1 MLSSRAFWLYVSVKC
16 LFFSLNNQKDQFQ
29 PNLFSWTEG
38 KPWCEYLF
46 IVMLVNFCFQ
56 VVLGRLFRDYLS
68 FDRHGLFPGERT
80 SVLWHQNYLWWRS
93 SKTRPDFGIMT
104 GVLSNWVRIVLGH
117 FFWDIWTFDAIAK
130 CLTSSFL
137 FLKPHLGHSIRGKMT
152 GAFKLSLWEYIW
164 IGFDMMNSIRGKTLV
179 WKIAFMV
186 MLTNFLLRIHLNF
199 WCNCKVPDLQLFVFK
214 TSFGT
219 WWTP

>member
-1 MLSSRAFWLYVSVKC
+1 MFGITRI
-16 LFFSLNNQKDQFQ
+16 
-29 PNLFSWTEG
+29 EG

-68 FDRHGLFPGERT
+68 SFDSFQVLAWAVSWRKNKCLVT
-80 SVLWHQNYLWWRS
+80 SKLSMSPALRS

-117 FFWDIWTFDAIAK
+117 FFWEYIWTFDAIAK

-137 FLKPHLGHSIRGKMT
+137 FLKPHLGHDELHKRKNPGVNNCFHRNVSQ
-152 GAFKLSLWEYIW
+152 FLLSSCRWAL
-164 IGFDMMNSIRGKTLV
+164 F
-179 WKIAFMV
+179 
-186 MLTNFLLRIHLNF
+186 LRIHLNF
-199 WCNCKVPDLQLFVFK
+199 WCRFKVPERWLFDFK